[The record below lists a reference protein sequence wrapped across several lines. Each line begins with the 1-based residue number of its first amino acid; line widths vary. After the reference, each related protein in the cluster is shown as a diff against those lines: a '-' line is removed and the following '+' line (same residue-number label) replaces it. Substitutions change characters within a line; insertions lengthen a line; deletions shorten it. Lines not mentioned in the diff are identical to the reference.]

1 MFGKISQVGDSVV
14 ALHPYYEFSY
24 APGQIVQVSNDME
37 KIMVRF
43 YDYVEAVVVR
53 RDAYRLNHLKYQADV
68 ELINRLEKEKVGK
81 SVVARN
87 TFSNVYEVGRIVK
100 RVGDIGRQ
108 YVVEWSNGK
117 QSLQNSNHI
126 FGSDTRRASIIVNDF
141 VLAPK
146 EAIYLPGRVVDK
158 RKDQLKVKFVD
169 GVV

>member
-1 MFGKISQVGDSVV
+1 V

-43 YDYVEAVVVR
+43 YDYVEEVVVR

-68 ELINRLEKEKVGK
+68 E

-126 FGSDTRRASIIVNDF
+126 FGSDTRRASIIKNDF